1 MNTTENL
8 LAYLKNADR
17 TSLTR
22 YRETQLKGIITDY
35 REYMDYLI
43 RKSGRRR
50 LEIFRIANVRENY
63 GYKILNGEILSGD
76 RDRLLRILFALRVS
90 LSECQRALKLHATA
104 ALSPYSPRDA
114 VLIYALYHHIYDM
127 DWINDRLLESGEA
140 PLL

>member
-35 REYMDYLI
+35 REYMDHLI

-76 RDRLLRILFALRVS
+76 RDRLLRIL
-90 LSECQRALKLHATA
+90 LSSNCGQGRRAFI
-104 ALSPYSPRDA
+104 S
-114 VLIYALYHHIYDM
+114 
-127 DWINDRLLESGEA
+127 SG
-140 PLL
+140 